1 MIMGS
6 LATPFAQVPVD
17 RPGLMNE
24 VIHAIYQSVLEAEP
38 WRASVAL
45 MSEYIGCTSV
55 TIVVRESNGTD
66 LGYLVVH
73 PENGKEIEAAYKTT
87 WYKSDPFVNLPPE
100 RAVLIA
106 DVMSNREWQDSV
118 YFREFLQGAM
128 PADAHHGMGVDIVTS
143 AGAICR
149 LRLFR
154 YPELPPFD
162 VEDKARLANLVPH
175 IKQALTLAA
184 QATRNEA
191 EREIYEEGLDG
202 LNIGVV
208 VLDER
213 GQLLRANPVACRL
226 LTAGD
231 GLRRSGRELEA
242 CTPSE
247 TRELRRLLSDATAD
261 SSGVAAM
268 SLSRPSGR
276 RKLAAVVRRIPM
288 VEESEGKAR
297 PACAIFLRDPDAPA
311 RPAQD
316 MARQLFDF
324 TPAEANFAVEL
335 VNGLSLDE
343 AAIKLGIRR
352 NTARAHLRSIFMK
365 ADVTRQSELIRV
377 LLNAV
382 LGLDVQ
388 RN

>member
-1 MIMGS
+1 
-6 LATPFAQVPVD
+6 
-17 RPGLMNE
+17 
-24 VIHAIYQSVLEAEP
+24 
-38 WRASVAL
+38 
-45 MSEYIGCTSV
+45 
-55 TIVVRESNGTD
+55 
-66 LGYLVVH
+66 
-73 PENGKEIEAAYKTT
+73 
-87 WYKSDPFVNLPPE
+87 
-100 RAVLIA
+100 
-106 DVMSNREWQDSV
+106 
-118 YFREFLQGAM
+118 
-128 PADAHHGMGVDIVTS
+128 
-143 AGAICR
+143 
-149 LRLFR
+149 
-154 YPELPPFD
+154 LPPFD

-226 LTAGD
+226 LTGGD

-247 TRELRRLLSDATAD
+247 TRELRRLLSDATAE
-261 SSGVAAM
+261 SGGVAAM

-311 RPAQD
+311 RPAHD

>member
-1 MIMGS
+1 MGS
-6 LATPFAQVPVD
+6 LATPFAQVPMD

-38 WRASVAL
+38 WRASMAL
-45 MSEYIGCTSV
+45 IAEYIGCTSA
-55 TIVVRESNGTD
+55 TIVVRPSNGID
-66 LGYLVVH
+66 LGYLVTH
-73 PENGKEIEAAYKTT
+73 PENGKEFEAAYKTT
-87 WYKSDPFVNLPPE
+87 WYKSDPFVSLPPE
-100 RAVLIA
+100 RVVLIA
-106 DVMSNREWQDSV
+106 DVMSNREWQDSA
-118 YFREFLQGAM
+118 YFREFLQDAM

-162 VEDKARLANLVPH
+162 VEHKARLANLVPH

-231 GLRRSGRELEA
+231 GLRRSGREVEA

-261 SSGVAAM
+261 SGGVAAM

-365 ADVTRQSELIRV
+365 ADVTRQSELVRV
-377 LLNAV
+377 LLSAV